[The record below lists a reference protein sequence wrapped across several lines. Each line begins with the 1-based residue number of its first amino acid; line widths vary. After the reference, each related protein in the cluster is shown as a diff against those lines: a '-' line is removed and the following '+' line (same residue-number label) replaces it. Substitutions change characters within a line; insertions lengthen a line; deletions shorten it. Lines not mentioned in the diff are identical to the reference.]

1 MALIGTLQD
10 SIETIKTDFFADETL
25 ASIDDSI
32 KSENFNVYRGERE
45 NQILLYLTKE
55 LEEEKNRELQGKYGE
70 MQGLQECLNQT
81 RNGYLEEKQSSMDRA
96 RELEFENKT
105 LKAENSGLND
115 KIKSFQERAKMEIL
129 NIENQNSMKSSNLQE
144 KVDSYEVEIKR
155 LKDDLDYKSKEL
167 IKKSQEVLNNQAF
180 VDQEIELLKKK
191 NDMFAHSQ
199 KDLSMD
205 KESLIRE
212 TKNLQDQILT

>member
-1 MALIGTLQD
+1 MALIGTIQD

>member
-1 MALIGTLQD
+1 
-10 SIETIKTDFFADETL
+10 
-25 ASIDDSI
+25 
-32 KSENFNVYRGERE
+32 
-45 NQILLYLTKE
+45 
-55 LEEEKNRELQGKYGE
+55 

-81 RNGYLEEKQSSMDRA
+81 RNDHLEEKQSSMDRA

-105 LKAENSGLND
+105 LKAENSSLND
-115 KIKSFQERAKMEIL
+115 KIKSFQERTKMEIL
-129 NIENQNSMKSSNLQE
+129 NLENQNSMKSSSLQE
-144 KVDSYEVEIKR
+144 KVDSYESEIKR
-155 LKDDLDYKSKEL
+155 LKNELDLKSKEL

-191 NDMFAHSQ
+191 NDMFQ
-199 KDLSMD
+199 NREKDLSMD